1 MRISNI
7 TLSLAL
13 MLTAC
18 APGGVASAAPGA
30 KDTTPYVVPA
40 DLEAQVTKGALASAV
55 FAGGCFWCM
64 ESSVEAVPG
73 VVAVISGYAGG
84 AEAKPTYQD
93 VGSSRTGHYE
103 VVRVIYDPA
112 KLSYAKLLEVFWRNI
127 DPTQG
132 DGQFCDHGPQY
143 RSAVF
148 PATPEERKAAEASL
162 AAAGKTLGR
171 PIVTPIL
178 PSAPFWPAETYHQ
191 DFYKKNP
198 DHYRAYREG
207 CGRDRRL
214 QQLWGES
221 TGH

>member
-1 MRISNI
+1 MRFSRF
-7 TLSLAL
+7 TLCALLAL
-13 MLTAC
+13 SAC
-18 APGGVASAAPGA
+18 ASGGSASAAPGA
-30 KDTTPYVVPA
+30 KDTQPYVVPP
-40 DLEAQVTKGALASAV
+40 DLEAQVGKGALASAV

-64 ESSVEAVPG
+64 ESSLEAVPG
-73 VVAVISGYAGG
+73 VVEVISGYAGG
-84 AEAKPTYQD
+84 AEANPTYHD

-112 KLSYAKLLEVFWRNI
+112 KLPYAKLLEVFWRNI

-143 RSAVF
+143 RSGVF

-178 PSAPFWPAETYHQ
+178 ASAPFWPAETYHQ
-191 DFYKKNP
+191 DYYKKNP

-214 QQLWGES
+214 RALWGES